1 MCLNLCFVSLAHSNA
16 IKKSYE
22 CSMLDLALNNYC
34 QCYCL
39 SDLLYFFSIL
49 LLFVW
54 RYVERHIFMLLSTLL
69 SSVCVCVSMRAHVFM
84 IALTAYSNRWN
95 NVSKT
100 LQAFLVNFQMI
111 LVNRLTDKYLKN
123 VSAHIVIDYY
133 DFVDRM
139 NNGKKIAEHNFLS
152 IFDSETKL
160 SVSV

>member
-1 MCLNLCFVSLAHSNA
+1 MFNVGFGIEQL
-16 IKKSYE
+16 
-22 CSMLDLALNNYC
+22 
-34 QCYCL
+34 L
-39 SDLLYFFSIL
+39 SV
-49 LLFVW
+49 LLFKWFVVFFFYSSFI
-54 RYVERHIFMLLSTLL
+54 RLTVCRTAYFYASKHLVEQC
-69 SSVCVCVSMRAHVFM
+69 VCVCVSMRAHVFM

>member
-1 MCLNLCFVSLAHSNA
+1 
-16 IKKSYE
+16 
-22 CSMLDLALNNYC
+22 
-34 QCYCL
+34 
-39 SDLLYFFSIL
+39 
-49 LLFVW
+49 
-54 RYVERHIFMLLSTLL
+54 
-69 SSVCVCVSMRAHVFM
+69 MRAHVFM

-111 LVNRLTDKYLKN
+111 LVNRLTDKHLKN

-139 NNGKKIAEHNFLS
+139 NNGKKIAEHIFLS

-160 SVSV
+160 SVSVQFSIPKIVHFCPLNENKTFNSSIIVHIVSIHCIWIIVSIGFGPKWQIQSMKHKRNNNKNALLTYVLLWRP